1 MEERAPWASGVRG
14 ETVQL
19 IRCNDAAS
27 LGAVMPGAVLCHD
40 VRDPA
45 QPRTVVVRK
54 GRRLDAQDLARLR
67 EVRFDEIHVLVPEP
81 SDLLEDEAAAR
92 IAAAVAGDGVRLT
105 EPHYGQVNLIAQRRG
120 WLRVNQCGMEQVNV
134 TDGALLFTS
143 IGERAADEGEV
154 VGGVKCAPLVLAGDV
169 NAALDAYRAEHGPV
183 VEVVPFPER
192 SIALVALD
200 RLGETTLDSA
210 RTALGKSVAWFGSR
224 LDPVII
230 VPAQGCA
237 PAEAYRQ
244 AVADGA
250 SAILVA
256 GASATD
262 PLDAA
267 FEGLRQAGG
276 TVDQIGIP
284 IEPGT
289 ACWTGRIAGRQVL
302 GLASCEL
309 FGRPGAVDLLLPRL
323 VLGEPLDRRS
333 IARLAAGGLVES
345 LPVHRALT

>member
-1 MEERAPWASGVRG
+1 M
-14 ETVQL
+14 QL
-19 IRCNDAAS
+19 IRCEDAQSFAG
-27 LGAVMPGAVLCHD
+27 LEPGAILCHD

-45 QPRTVVVRK
+45 QRRNVVLRK
-54 GRRLDAQDLARLR
+54 GRRLDEADLLRLR
-67 EVRFDEIHVLVPEP
+67 ELDPGEVHLMIPAP
-81 SDLLEDEAAAR
+81 GDLLEDDAAAR
-92 IAAAVAGDGVRLT
+92 IAAAVAGDGLRLT
-105 EPHYGQVNLIAQRRG
+105 EPHYGQVNLISKRRG
-120 WLRVNQCGMEQVNV
+120 WLRVDQCGVERVNL

-143 IGERAADEGEV
+143 FGERAADEGDV
-154 VGGVKCAPLVLAGDV
+154 IGGVKCAPLVLAGEAS
-169 NAALDAYRAEHGPV
+169 AAIDAYCAEHGPIV
-183 VEVVPFPER
+183 DIEPFPAR
-192 SIALVALD
+192 SVALVALD
-200 RLGETTLDSA
+200 RLGETTLDRA
-210 RTALGKSVAWFGSR
+210 QAALGAAVAWFGSR

-230 VPAQGCA
+230 VPASGSA
-237 PAEAYRQ
+237 PAEAFQQ
-244 AVADGA
+244 AVDAGA

-276 TVDQIGIP
+276 TVNQIGLP

-289 ACWTGRIAGRQVL
+289 ACWVGRLGEVQVL

-323 VLGEPLDRRS
+323 LLGEPLTKGL

-345 LPVHRALT
+345 LPVHRLLV

>member
-1 MEERAPWASGVRG
+1 V
-14 ETVQL
+14 TVQL
-19 IRCNDAAS
+19 IRGDDVDT
-27 LGAVMPGAVLCHD
+27 LGALKPGAILCHD
-40 VRDPA
+40 VRDPT
-45 QPRTVVVRK
+45 QTRSVVLRK
-54 GRRLDAQDLARLR
+54 GRRLDEDDLARLR
-67 EVRFDEIHVLVPEP
+67 DLSYGEVHVMVPEP
-81 SDLLEDEAAAR
+81 GDLLEDEAAAR

-105 EPHYGQVNLIAQRRG
+105 EPHYGQVNLIARRRG
-120 WLRVNQCGMEQVNV
+120 WLRVNRCGVEQVNL

-143 IGERAADEGEV
+143 VGERAADEGDV
-154 VGGVKCAPLVLAGDV
+154 IGGVKCAPLVLAGATS
-169 NAALDAYRAEHGPV
+169 AAIDALCAEHGPIV
-183 VEVVPFPER
+183 DVVPFPER
-192 SIALVALD
+192 SVALVALD
-200 RLGETTLDSA
+200 RLGETTLDRA
-210 RTALGKSVAWFGSR
+210 QTALGAAVEWFGSR
-224 LDPVII
+224 LDPVIV
-230 VPAQGCA
+230 VPARGSA
-237 PAEAYRQ
+237 PAEAFHR
-244 AVADGA
+244 AVDAGA

-289 ACWTGRIAGRQVL
+289 ACWIGRLDRVQVL

-323 VLGEPLDRRS
+323 LLGEPLDRAL

-345 LPVHRALT
+345 LPVHRAGRG